1 MICMHCIRFEANT
14 EHNFIAAVVACFT
27 RTLICTL
34 FLSFILCV
42 RATVYNTSCS
52 HSFHTIR
59 RCRRRR
65 RARLF
70 RYINSIV
77 DSTPSRSYQPF
88 SRGEIALRNN
98 FFLLPMP
105 VSPAS
110 QCLPCFFVCSVCC
123 FHFNYYTAAAAVFI
137 RLLANC
143 CVNVIHDF
151 LLGKVYNN
159 VRQIVYFYAPLT
171 HSRRNIIA
179 QGPKKDPKS

>member
-1 MICMHCIRFEANT
+1 MHCIRFEANT

-65 RARLF
+65 RRARLF

-98 FFLLPMP
+98 FF
-105 VSPAS
+105 SSSYA
-110 QCLPCFFVCSVCC
+110 CLPCQPVF
-123 FHFNYYTAAAAVFI
+123 AVFLRLQ
-137 RLLANC
+137 RLLFSFQLLYCCCCC
-143 CVNVIHDF
+143 CVYSTF
-151 LLGKVYNN
+151 SQLLCKCHT
-159 VRQIVYFYAPLT
+159 RFS
-171 HSRRNIIA
+171 SR
-179 QGPKKDPKS
+179 KSV